1 MADNFDRCAKTK
13 DFRGLLRANEAGLSA
28 IIPGIMADYFL
39 GTPEN
44 TGSFNVFVAGGA
56 QSYMRNYGVVLF
68 TWGWHWTWWTHVF
81 DRLLTKMFIMMIK
94 MI

>member
-28 IIPGIMADYFL
+28 IIPGIMADYFW
-39 GTPEN
+39 GPPKN
-44 TGSFNVFVAGGA
+44 TGNSNVFAASGA
-56 QSYMRNYGVVLF
+56 QVYVRNYGGVLCSGDA
-68 TWGWHWTWWTHVF
+68 TDLGTHVF
-81 DRLLTKMFIMMIK
+81 YHLLPKMFIMMIK